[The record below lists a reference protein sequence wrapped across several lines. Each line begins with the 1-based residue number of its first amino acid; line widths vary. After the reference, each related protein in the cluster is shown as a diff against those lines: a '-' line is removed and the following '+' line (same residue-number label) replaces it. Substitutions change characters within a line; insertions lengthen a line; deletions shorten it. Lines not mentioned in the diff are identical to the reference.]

1 METHR
6 IIFDKLLTKN
16 ICNKCE
22 MLLQS
27 EMIMQ
32 ETVIKSNETLD
43 KQIKSLEDVFN
54 KIKDSLLVHTY
65 REMFSR

>member
-1 METHR
+1 
-6 IIFDKLLTKN
+6 
-16 ICNKCE
+16 

>member
-1 METHR
+1 MKR
-6 IIFDKLLTKN
+6 KKTKN
-16 ICNKCE
+16 ICNKCQI
-22 MLLQS
+22 LLQS
-27 EMIMQ
+27 VTIMK
-32 ETVIKSNETLD
+32 ENVIKSNEILD

>member
-1 METHR
+1 
-6 IIFDKLLTKN
+6 
-16 ICNKCE
+16 

-27 EMIMQ
+27 NAIIK
-32 ETVIKSNETLD
+32 ETVIKSNEVLD

-65 REMFSR
+65 REMFSRWFIRPIEIIF